1 MRLKQKTRN
10 HRTTASRLKLLK
22 EKAEDTMWTC
32 PECGRTFEVENQSHD
47 CLNKKTPIDDYI
59 AAQPENIQTYLIQ
72 VHNTISAVLPDAE
85 ERISWRMPTYWK
97 DHNIIHFAAH
107 KNHIGLYPGP
117 EAIVHFSDRLKDYK
131 TSKGA
136 AQFPYDREI
145 PVKLIEAIAIWCY
158 ETGHHH

>member
-1 MRLKQKTRN
+1 
-10 HRTTASRLKLLK
+10 
-22 EKAEDTMWTC
+22 MWTC
-32 PECGRTFEVENQSHD
+32 PNCRGEFEIENQNHNCSKT
-47 CLNKKTPIDDYI
+47 LTPIDEYI
-59 AAQPENIQTYLIQ
+59 VSQPEKIQPYLNQ
-72 VHNTISAVLPDAE
+72 VHNTILAALPDVQ

-117 EAIVHFSDRLKDYK
+117 EAIVHFSDRLTEYK

-136 AQFPYDREI
+136 VQFPYNKKIPLDLIGEI
-145 PVKLIEAIAIWCY
+145 AKWCF